1 MIEKDEILNL
11 LLAAVN
17 ASIRAGALIMEV
29 YNSND
34 FQVNLKSDK
43 TPLTLAD
50 RLAHDSI
57 KNDLSKT

>member
-1 MIEKDEILNL
+1 MIDRNEILNL
-11 LLAAVN
+11 LLSAINSSV
-17 ASIRAGALIMEV
+17 RAGALIMEV
-29 YNSND
+29 YNSDD

-57 KNDLSKT
+57 KSDLLKI